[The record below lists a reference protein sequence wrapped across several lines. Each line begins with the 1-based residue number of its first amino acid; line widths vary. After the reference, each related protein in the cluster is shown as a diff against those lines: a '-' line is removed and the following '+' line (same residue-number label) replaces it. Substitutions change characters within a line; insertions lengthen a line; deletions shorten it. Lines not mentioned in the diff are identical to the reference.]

1 MINKNTVFVS
11 LSGNKNF
18 SHTLIKEKSKIIL
31 LKEETFIKIIR
42 IEQGNKLEDILEKN
56 IGNTFRSN
64 DVLTHYE
71 SIKFNNNNYLVL
83 YFIRYYDAL
92 RKIFKEKKDISILP
106 YELTKYFKNGGKGL
120 NITIRNFEDTI
131 YLSANIN
138 KKIVYR
144 KFFDDNKDVDKYIKE
159 CIESL
164 ERILIIENINLYI
177 ETALYKDELIQLVDK
192 IKIIKGKVSQ
202 HNIFKV

>member
-18 SHTLIKEKSKIIL
+18 NHTLIKEKSKIIL

-192 IKIIKGKVSQ
+192 IKIIKGKVS
-202 HNIFKV
+202 